1 VGEAGVPDYFVDL
14 PNLTVSSPDE
24 NKKNVTSG
32 RVLFVVGVVDSNKTG
47 AVVRACPVV
56 SRL

>member
-47 AVVRACPVV
+47 A
-56 SRL
+56 S